1 MTNFPLAYIQ
11 LITCLIQLG
20 LARAM
25 TDTFVCSFVSPINYL
40 GVLRATVNA
49 KIRSLSLLFTCVEDK
64 VEERIKGFL

>member
-1 MTNFPLAYIQ
+1 MTNFPQAYIQ

-40 GVLRATVNA
+40 GILRATVNA
-49 KIRSLSLLFTCVEDK
+49 KIRSLSLLFDCKCKDK
-64 VEERIKGFL
+64 KSVTPF